1 MLVFD
6 VRCEVLD
13 PIHLTDATGNDV
25 TIAPGR
31 YHLQGVEHLVRKT
44 AGPAAAAGTDLTFV
58 TETDGKAAY
67 VVSAENLAH
76 FIASDEVEVRV

>member
-13 PIHLTDATGNDV
+13 PIQVADAKGSDV

-31 YHLQGVEHLVRKT
+31 YRLQGMEHLVRKA
-44 AGPAAAAGTDLTFV
+44 AGPKGATGMDITFV

-76 FIASDEVEVRV
+76 FIASDEVEVKI